1 MSDPLEQQ
9 FHHAML
15 GLYDAAADLKPP
27 FRSQRFLNM
36 VRERGGRAA
45 AAQLLTGARPSDG
58 FTELF
63 LRGKD
68 KLKLTV
74 EYLALQDE
82 WKSLFSEEQLA
93 IARQRLIEVE
103 CPLPGETAS

>member
-1 MSDPLEQQ
+1 MTDSLEQQ

-15 GLYDAAADLKPP
+15 GLYDAAAKLKPP
-27 FRSQRFLNM
+27 FRSVRFLNM
-36 VRERGGRAA
+36 VRERGGKAA
-45 AAQLLTGARPSDG
+45 AIQLLSGTQPSDG

-74 EYLALQDE
+74 EYLVLQEE
-82 WKSLFSEEQLA
+82 WKSLFTEEQLA
-93 IARQRLIEVE
+93 IARKRLIAVE
-103 CPLPGETAS
+103 CPLPGEAS

>member
-15 GLYDAAADLKPP
+15 GLYDAAAKLKPP

-36 VRERGGRAA
+36 VREHGGRATA
-45 AAQLLTGARPSDG
+45 VQLLAGVRPSDG

-74 EYLALQDE
+74 EYLVLQEE
-82 WKSLFSEEQLA
+82 WKSLFSAEQLA
-93 IARQRLIEVE
+93 IARKRLIEVE
-103 CPLPGETAS
+103 CPLPGEAAA